1 MKNKK
6 SLKNRLAAGLMSA
19 AMLASAAGT
28 SAMTSLTASAAD
40 NDYYEALALSLYFFD
55 ANACG
60 SDVTSNCLTW
70 RGNCHVEDEAALLS
84 NATNFDSS
92 FKSLVDPDGDG
103 KVNVGGG
110 YHDAGDHIKF
120 NLTMGFGMSS
130 LAMSEYLNPGIYE
143 KAGCKDHLMAILKRN
158 AEYMMK
164 TTFLNSS
171 GEVATICHVVADGNA
186 DHSMMTPPE
195 EQHYDRATYWL
206 TSSQNNSAVCGE
218 MASALAGAAYVWK
231 DSDSAFAAECL
242 KYAKAIY
249 NFGSQH
255 KGNYTGGLGGFYDTD
270 SMCED
275 ELALAQ
281 AWLWIN
287 GEGAK
292 PTLTPSQG
300 SYNGVYDY
308 YRYTWDK
315 VWQGYAALM
324 YKATKDSTFKSELEF
339 EVNNAGGVAEGKYN
353 GDGWGAARYNCALQ
367 MSALAAADGNA
378 SSPLATG
385 SKWQMDYIL
394 GGNPLGYSF
403 LIGYGSKWPTH
414 YHHRAANPGDLS
426 NNPEAKYTLYGALVG
441 GIDASG
447 NYEDHSD
454 KYQYTEPALDYNGC
468 FALAC
473 AGLANLFG
481 GSDKGAAN
489 IVSSASEI
497 TYPFTFTSGTT
508 VVTPTE
514 TETTPTETETQ
525 STTESTTKATETTTQ
540 KTDPV
545 ETTTQQQTSSGEVA
559 ATVTE
564 KTGTWEEDGSPRTY
578 WGVDTTGAK
587 KLIVTL
593 KITSGD
599 TEASGC
605 FNPSNAK
612 DWWEPTDWKATV
624 SNGTVTLEYTP
635 KEGESFVDVHVW
647 WPKNAATLVSA
658 VKVTDQAAQ
667 TTTQQTTTQTT
678 TQQTTT
684 QTTTKQTETTAQ
696 QTETQTSGTM
706 TKAGDAN
713 NDGKVDI
720 VDVIAVNRAILGKD
734 NLSAQGLANVDF
746 NKNGKPD
753 SEEALN
759 ILKYIVGLMTE
770 SQLKG

>member
-19 AMLASAAGT
+19 AMVASAGA
-28 SAMTSLTASAAD
+28 AAVPNLTAAAAD

-60 SDVTSNCLTW
+60 SDVGENCLTW

-92 FKSLVDPDGDG
+92 YKSLVDPDGDG

-143 KAGCKDHLMAILKRN
+143 KAGCKEHLMAILKRN
-158 AEYMMK
+158 AEYLMK

-171 GEVATICHVVADGNA
+171 GEVATICYVVADGGV

-206 TSSQNNSAVCGE
+206 TANSNNSAVCGE

-231 DSDSAFAAECL
+231 DSDASFANECL
-242 KYAKAIY
+242 KYAKALY
-249 NFGSQH
+249 NFGTQH
-255 KGNYTGGLGGFYDTD
+255 KGNEMTGQSPYYSTD
-270 SMCED
+270 AMCED

-281 AWLWIN
+281 AWLWIC
-287 GEGAK
+287 GEGSK
-292 PTLTPSQG
+292 PSLTPSNG

-315 VWQGYAALM
+315 VWQGYAAMM

-339 EVNNAGGVAEGKYN
+339 EINQQGGVSEGKYN

-378 SSPLATG
+378 SSSLATG
-385 SKWQMDYIL
+385 AKWQMDYIL

-403 LIGYGSKWPTH
+403 LIGYGNKWPTH
-414 YHHRAANPGDLS
+414 IHHRAANPGDLS
-426 NNPEAKYTLYGALVG
+426 NNPEAKYTLYGGLVG

-454 KYQYTEPALDYNGC
+454 KYQYTEGALDYNGC

-497 TYPFTFTSGTT
+497 TYPYTFLNGTT

-514 TETTPTETETQ
+514 PDPTEPAPTETTPTP
-525 STTESTTKATETTTQ
+525 TETTPTP
-540 KTDPV
+540 TEPTPT
-545 ETTTQQQTSSGEVA
+545 ETTPQQTTSGEVA
-559 ATVTE
+559 ATITE

-578 WGVDTTGAK
+578 WGVDTTDAK

-593 KITSGD
+593 KITSSD

-605 FNPSNAK
+605 FNPSNAT
-612 DWWEPTDWKATV
+612 DWWEPTDWKANV

-635 KEGESFVDVHVW
+635 KAGESYVDVHVW
-647 WPKNAATLVSA
+647 WPHNAAELVSA
-658 VKVTDQAAQ
+658 VKVVEQ
-667 TTTQQTTTQTT
+667 TATTP
-678 TQQTTT
+678 
-684 QTTTKQTETTAQ
+684 
-696 QTETQTSGTM
+696 TETQTEPTETAPTQPTEVDGI
-706 TKAGDAN
+706 TKLGDA
-713 NDGKVDI
+713 DLSGKVDI
-720 VDVIAVNRAILGKD
+720 LDVITINRAILGKEK
-734 NLSAQGLANVDF
+734 LEGSGLANIDF
-746 NKNGKPD
+746 NRNSKPD
-753 SEEALN
+753 ASDSLTVMK
-759 ILKYIVGLMTE
+759 LIVGLVTE
-770 SQLKG
+770 AELR

>member
-19 AMLASAAGT
+19 AMLASAGASAVTT
-28 SAMTSLTASAAD
+28 SMTAAAAD

-60 SDVTSNCLTW
+60 SDVDSNALTW
-70 RGNCHVEDEAALLS
+70 RGNCHVEDEKSLLS
-84 NATNFDSS
+84 NASNFDSS

-103 KVNVGGG
+103 KVDLGGG

-130 LAMSEYLNPGIYE
+130 LAMSEYLNPGIYA
-143 KAGCKDHLMAILKRN
+143 KAGCQEHMMAILKRN

-171 GEVATICHVVADGNA
+171 GEVATICHVVADGNV

-206 TSSQNNSAVCGE
+206 TASQNNSAVCGE

-231 DSDSAFAAECL
+231 DSDSAFAKECL

-255 KGNYTGGLGGFYDTD
+255 KGNYTGGLSGFYDTD
-270 SMCED
+270 AMCED

-281 AWLWIN
+281 AWLWIC
-287 GEGAK
+287 GEGSK

-324 YKATKDSTFKSELEF
+324 FKATKDNVFKSELEF
-339 EVNNAGGVAEGKYN
+339 EVNNAGGVGEGKYN

-403 LIGYGSKWPTH
+403 LIGYGNKWPTH

-481 GSDKGAAN
+481 GSDKAAAN

-497 TYPFTFTSGTT
+497 TYPFNFLSESTV

-514 TETTPTETETQ
+514 SETQQTESQQTETEPIQ
-525 STTESTTKATETTTQ
+525 TETQ
-540 KTDPV
+540 PVQTDPV
-545 ETTTQQQTSSGEVA
+545 ETQSTSQQQSGEVA

-564 KTGTWEEDGSPRTY
+564 KKGTWEEDGSPRTY

-587 KLIVTL
+587 KVIVTL
-593 KITSGD
+593 KITSND

-612 DWWEPTDWKATV
+612 DYWEPTDWKANV

-635 KEGESFVDVHVW
+635 KAGESFVDVHVW
-647 WPKNAATLVSA
+647 WPKNAAELVSA
-658 VKVTDQAAQ
+658 VKVMDAAQ
-667 TTTQQTTTQTT
+667 TETQAT
-678 TQQTTT
+678 
-684 QTTTKQTETTAQ
+684 QTETKPTETQ
-696 QTETQTSGTM
+696 PTQTETQTTVTA
-706 TKAGDAN
+706 TKLGDAN
-713 NDGKVDI
+713 CDGKVDI
-720 VDVIAVNRAILGKD
+720 VDVITANRAIMGKD
-734 NLSAQGLANVDF
+734 SLSKQGLANVDF
-746 NKNGKPD
+746 NGNNKAD
-753 SEEALN
+753 SEEVLSV
-759 ILKYIVGLMTE
+759 LKLIVGLLTE

>member
-19 AMLASAAGT
+19 AMLASAGASAVTT
-28 SAMTSLTASAAD
+28 SMTAAAAD

-60 SDVTSNCLTW
+60 SDVDSNALTW
-70 RGNCHVEDEAALLS
+70 RGNCHVEDEKSLLS
-84 NATNFDSS
+84 NASNFDSS

-103 KVNVGGG
+103 KVDLGGG

-130 LAMSEYLNPGIYE
+130 LAMSEYLNPGIYA
-143 KAGCKDHLMAILKRN
+143 KAGCQEHMMAILKRN

-171 GEVATICHVVADGNA
+171 GEVATICHVVADGNV

-206 TSSQNNSAVCGE
+206 TASQNNSAVCGE

-231 DSDSAFAAECL
+231 DSDSAFAKECL

-255 KGNYTGGLGGFYDTD
+255 KGNYTGGLSGFYDTD
-270 SMCED
+270 AMCED

-281 AWLWIN
+281 AWLWIC
-287 GEGAK
+287 GEGSK

-324 YKATKDSTFKSELEF
+324 YKATKDNVFKSELEF
-339 EVNNAGGVAEGKYN
+339 EVNNAGGVGEGKYN

-403 LIGYGSKWPTH
+403 LIGYGNKWPTH

-481 GSDKGAAN
+481 GSDKAAAN

-497 TYPFTFTSGTT
+497 TYPFNFLSESTV

-514 TETTPTETETQ
+514 SETQQTESQQTETEPIQ
-525 STTESTTKATETTTQ
+525 TETQ
-540 KTDPV
+540 PVQTDPV
-545 ETTTQQQTSSGEVA
+545 ETQSTSQQQSGEVA

-564 KTGTWEEDGSPRTY
+564 KKGTWEEDGSPRTY

-587 KLIVTL
+587 KVIVTL
-593 KITSGD
+593 KITSND

-612 DWWEPTDWKATV
+612 DYWEPTDWKANV

-635 KEGESFVDVHVW
+635 KAGESFVDVHVW
-647 WPKNAATLVSA
+647 WPKNAAELVSA
-658 VKVTDQAAQ
+658 VKVMDAAQ
-667 TTTQQTTTQTT
+667 TETQAT
-678 TQQTTT
+678 
-684 QTTTKQTETTAQ
+684 QTETKPTETQ
-696 QTETQTSGTM
+696 PTQTETQTTVTA
-706 TKAGDAN
+706 TKLGDAN
-713 NDGKVDI
+713 CDGKVDI
-720 VDVIAVNRAILGKD
+720 VDVITANRAIMGKD
-734 NLSAQGLANVDF
+734 SLSKQGLVNVDF
-746 NKNGKPD
+746 NGNNKAD
-753 SEEALN
+753 SEEVLSV
-759 ILKYIVGLMTE
+759 LKLIVGLLTE

>member
-1 MKNKK
+1 MMKSKK

-19 AMLASAAGT
+19 AMMT
-28 SAMTSLTASAAD
+28 SAGAAVLPNMTASAAD

-60 SDVTSNCLTW
+60 SDVDSNALTW
-70 RGNCHVEDEAALLS
+70 RGNCHVEDEKALLS

-92 FKSLVDPDGDG
+92 CQSLVDPDGDG
-103 KVNVGGG
+103 KVDVGGG

-130 LAMSEYLNPGIYE
+130 LAMSEYLNPGIYA
-143 KAGCKDHLMAILKRN
+143 KAGCQEHMMAILKRN

-164 TTFLNSS
+164 TTFLNNS
-171 GEVATICHVVADGNA
+171 GEVATICHVVADGGV

-195 EQHYDRATYWL
+195 SQHYDRATYWL
-206 TSSQNNSAVCGE
+206 TANSNNSAVCGE
-218 MASALAGAAYVWK
+218 MASALAGAAYIWK
-231 DSDSAFAAECL
+231 DSDSAFAKECL

-249 NFGSQH
+249 NFGTQH
-255 KGNYTGGLGGFYDTD
+255 KGNYLGGLAGYYDAD

-281 AWLWIN
+281 AWLWIC
-287 GEGAK
+287 GEGSK

-300 SYNGVYDY
+300 NYNGVYDY

-315 VWQGYAALM
+315 VWQGYAAMM

-353 GDGWGAARYNCALQ
+353 GNGWGAARYNCALQ

-378 SSPLATG
+378 SSPYATG
-385 SKWQMDYIL
+385 AKWQMDYIL

-403 LIGYGSKWPTH
+403 LIGYGNKWPTH

-473 AGLANLFG
+473 AGLANLYG
-481 GSDKGAAN
+481 GSDKAAAN
-489 IVSSASEI
+489 IISSASEV
-497 TYPFTFTSGTT
+497 TYPFNFLSESA
-508 VVTPTE
+508 VIVTPTE
-514 TETTPTETETQ
+514 EPTEEPVQNPTESTQNPTESTQTPTE
-525 STTESTTKATETTTQ
+525 SG
-540 KTDPV
+540 
-545 ETTTQQQTSSGEVA
+545 QQTTSGEVE
-559 ATVTE
+559 ATVTQ

-578 WGVDTTGAK
+578 WGVDTKDAK
-587 KLIVTL
+587 KVIVTL
-593 KITSGD
+593 KITSSD

-612 DWWEPTDWKATV
+612 DYWEPTDWKANV

-635 KEGESFVDVHVW
+635 KDGESFVDVHVW
-647 WPKNAATLVSA
+647 WPKNAAELVSA
-658 VKVTDQAAQ
+658 VKVVDQAD
-667 TTTQQTTTQTT
+667 TTPTEPQQQP
-678 TQQTTT
+678 
-684 QTTTKQTETTAQ
+684 TEAQ
-696 QTETQTSGTM
+696 QQPTEAQQPTENSTSQI
-706 TKAGDAN
+706 TKYGDA
-713 NDGKVDI
+713 DLSGKVDI
-720 VDVIAVNRAILGKD
+720 LDVISINRAILGKEK
-734 NLSAQGLANVDF
+734 LEGSGLANIDF
-746 NKNGKPD
+746 NKNSKPD
-753 SEEALN
+753 ASDALTAMK
-759 ILKYIVGLMTE
+759 LIVGLLSE
-770 SQLKG
+770 ADVR